1 MTLILA
7 STQTSSSAVTSAIL
21 ELVILSLPSL
31 IYVRRLRRAGGPQ
44 HARLTAVGLLPG
56 TPSTYALALVLV
68 IPVVALAA
76 ILLQL
81 IPASVLH
88 GGSKNITVAGV
99 PSTAGDYAA
108 VVLLALAEE
117 MLFRG
122 FAAGLLFRRFGFRTG
137 NIIQALIFLSPHL
150 LLLLVSL
157 RLWPLLPLQLVVGWV
172 LGWLRQRSDSIGP
185 GWLAHALTNVLPAL
199 LFGL

>member
-7 STQTSSSAVTSAIL
+7 STQTTSSAVTSAVL

-31 IYVRRLRRAGGPQ
+31 IYVRRLRRSGRSK
-44 HARLTAVGLLPG
+44 HASLSAVGLRPG
-56 TPSTYALALVLV
+56 TQSTYALALGLV
-68 IPVVALAA
+68 IPVTALAA

-81 IPASVLH
+81 IPTSVLH

-122 FAAGLLFRRFGFRTG
+122 FVAGLLFRRFGFRTG
-137 NIIQALIFLSPHL
+137 NIIQALIFLMPHL

-157 RLWPLLPLQLVVGWV
+157 RLWPLLPLQLTAGWV

-185 GWLAHALTNVLPAL
+185 GWLAHALVNLLPAL

>member
-7 STQTSSSAVTSAIL
+7 STQTTSSALTSAVL

-31 IYVRRLRRAGGPQ
+31 IYVRRRRRSGRPRDE
-44 HARLTAVGLLPG
+44 RLTAVGLRPG
-56 TPSTYALALVLV
+56 TPSTYALALALV
-68 IPVVALAA
+68 IPVAGLGA

-81 IPASVLH
+81 IPTSVLH
-88 GGSKNITVAGV
+88 GGSKNLTVTGV

-108 VVLLALAEE
+108 IVLTTLAEE

-122 FAAGLLFRRFGFRTG
+122 FVAGLLFRRFGFRTG
-137 NIIQALIFLSPHL
+137 NIIQALIFLAPHL

-157 RLWPLLPLQLVVGWV
+157 QLWPLLPLQLIAGWV

-185 GWLAHALTNVLPAL
+185 GWLAHALINLLPAL